1 VSDKDFPPDK
11 GAFSLK
17 KEIHKRQTQ
26 AMQKALEEKRASKT
40 IQPENTPFA
49 NKPLP
54 PPAWK
59 RATQESSAQPSTAPA
74 DPRRTQT
81 VRTTQTAQTVQAAR
95 PIAAPK
101 RATQSIPAVG
111 TARPRFALGRR
122 QSLIAIAAAGLVLLV
137 CTGTLLIAS
146 NPQPSVTPTPIPLPA
161 VKASDVIA
169 YFQKAG
175 VTISSTREI
184 PASNPD
190 WAASQEIQFS
200 VQVGQEKGQFIIL
213 SYDNAE
219 RKVPDVFKASNSAK
233 FKTWQLTTASNILLL
248 TAPETNPALL
258 AALQSHL
265 TQFLV
270 APYRDF
276 LPTATPKS

>member
-1 VSDKDFPPDK
+1 MSDKDFPPDK

-40 IQPENTPFA
+40 IQPDNTPIA

-59 RATQESSAQPSTAPA
+59 RATQESSAQPSTTPA

-81 VRTTQTAQTVQAAR
+81 MRTTQTVPTAR
-95 PIAAPK
+95 PARPPK
-101 RATQSIPAVG
+101 RATQSTPVVP
-111 TARPRFALGRR
+111 TFRKRFALGRR
-122 QSLIAIAAAGLVLLV
+122 ESIIAIAAAGLVMLI

-146 NPQPSVTPTPIPLPA
+146 NPQPTITPTSVPLPV
-161 VKASDVIA
+161 VKASDVID
-169 YFQKAG
+169 YFKQVG

-190 WAASQEIQFS
+190 WAASQEIQFN
-200 VQVGQEKGQFIIL
+200 VQLGQDKGQFLIL

-219 RKVPDVFKASNSAK
+219 RKVPDVFKASNSPR

-248 TAPETNPALL
+248 AAPETNPALL

-265 TQFLV
+265 TQYLV

-276 LPTATPKS
+276 LPTSTPKS